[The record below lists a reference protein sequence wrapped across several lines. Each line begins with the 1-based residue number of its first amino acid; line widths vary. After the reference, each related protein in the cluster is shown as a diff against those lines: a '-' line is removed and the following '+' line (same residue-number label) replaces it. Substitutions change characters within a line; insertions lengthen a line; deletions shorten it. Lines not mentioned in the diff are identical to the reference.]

1 MLEKYESHNFK
12 LFNFFIS
19 IYIQAT
25 MMSILG
31 FFCFNQTNKRRKNM
45 RRKNKQTKEDSG
57 EKSQK
62 CKGTVGM
69 GIIK

>member
-45 RRKNKQTKEDSG
+45 RRKNKQKKIPGKSPRNVKERLG
-57 EKSQK
+57 W
-62 CKGTVGM
+62 G
-69 GIIK
+69 